1 MKLSEIHYSN
11 KFDDLDSQLKN
22 FINQEKHVIFIDS
35 KLSSI
40 INLDPKLKIFE
51 IEINESTKD
60 LNTIQKIWKIMFS
73 ESLDRSSKIIGIGGG
88 VLSDLVGFATSTF
101 KRGANL
107 SLVPSTFLGMVDAA
121 HGGKT
126 GFNNEFGKNQIG
138 TFFIPEKIFI
148 CTEFLD
154 SLSEI
159 EMNNG
164 IIESLKAGFLG
175 DKEIIEMIYQD
186 KLNNLEEI
194 IKKSIQVKYNIL
206 KNDLRESNER
216 MFLNLGHTIGH
227 LIEKD
232 SNYSI
237 SHGQA
242 VAIGMLKGF
251 EISESKFNLNSS
263 IKDEFESFLNKQS
276 MKTEYSFNSN
286 QSELKEIITN
296 DKKVTSDVVKFVL
309 IKNIQEPV
317 LIDFSINDLLEVFTN
332 AYNSHH

>member
-40 INLDPKLKIFE
+40 INLDPKFKIFE
-51 IEINESTKD
+51 LEINESTKD

-263 IKDEFESFLNKQS
+263 IRDEFKSFLNKQS

-317 LIDFSINDLLEVFTN
+317 LIDFSINDLLEVLTN
-332 AYNSHH
+332 A

>member
-40 INLDPKLKIFE
+40 INLDPKFRIFE

-286 QSELKEIITN
+286 QSELKEIISN

-317 LIDFSINDLLEVFTN
+317 LIDFSINDLLEVLTN
-332 AYNSHH
+332 A

>member
-22 FINQEKHVIFIDS
+22 FINQEKHVIIIDS

-40 INLDPKLKIFE
+40 INLDPKFKTFE

-242 VAIGMLKGF
+242 VGIGMLKGF

-263 IKDEFESFLNKQS
+263 IRDEFKSFLNKQS

-286 QSELKEIITN
+286 QSELKEIISN

-317 LIDFSINDLLEVFTN
+317 LIDFSINDLLEVLTN
-332 AYNSHH
+332 G

>member
-40 INLDPKLKIFE
+40 INLDPKFKTFE

-88 VLSDLVGFATSTF
+88 VLSDVVGFATSTF

-242 VAIGMLKGF
+242 VGIGMLKGF

-263 IKDEFESFLNKQS
+263 IRDEFKSFLNKQS

-286 QSELKEIITN
+286 QSELKEIISN

-317 LIDFSINDLLEVFTN
+317 LIDFSINDLLEVLTN
-332 AYNSHH
+332 G

>member
-22 FINQEKHVIFIDS
+22 FINQEKHIIFIDS

-40 INLDPKLKIFE
+40 VNLDPKFKIFE

-237 SHGQA
+237 PHGQA
-242 VAIGMLKGF
+242 VGIGMLKGF

-263 IKDEFESFLNKQS
+263 IRDEFKSFLNKQS
-276 MKTEYSFNSN
+276 MKTEYSFNSS
-286 QSELKEIITN
+286 QSELKEIISN

-317 LIDFSINDLLEVFTN
+317 LIDFSINDLLEVLTN
-332 AYNSHH
+332 G

>member
-40 INLDPKLKIFE
+40 INLDPKFKIFE
-51 IEINESTKD
+51 LEINESTKD

-263 IKDEFESFLNKQS
+263 ISDEFKSFLNKRS

-286 QSELKEIITN
+286 QSELKEIISN
-296 DKKVTSDVVKFVL
+296 DKKVTNDVVKFVL

-317 LIDFSINDLLEVFTN
+317 LIDFSINDLLEVLTN
-332 AYNSHH
+332 A

>member
-1 MKLSEIHYSN
+1 MKLSEIHYLN

-40 INLDPKLKIFE
+40 INLDPKFKIFE

-107 SLVPSTFLGMVDAA
+107 ALVPSTFLGMVDAA

-276 MKTEYSFNSN
+276 MKTEYSFNNN
-286 QSELKEIITN
+286 QSELKEIISN

-317 LIDFSINDLLEVFTN
+317 LIDFSINDLLEVLIN
-332 AYNSHH
+332 A

>member
-40 INLDPKLKIFE
+40 INLDPKFKIFE

-242 VAIGMLKGF
+242 VAIGILKGF

-263 IKDEFESFLNKQS
+263 IRDEFKSFLNKRS

-286 QSELKEIITN
+286 QSELKEIISN

-317 LIDFSINDLLEVFTN
+317 LIDFSINDLLEVLTN
-332 AYNSHH
+332 A

>member
-40 INLDPKLKIFE
+40 INLDPKFKIFE

-138 TFFIPEKIFI
+138 TFFIPEKIYI

-175 DKEIIEMIYQD
+175 DKEIIEMIYLD
-186 KLNNLEEI
+186 KLSNLEEI

-263 IKDEFESFLNKQS
+263 ISDEFKSFLNKRS
-276 MKTEYSFNSN
+276 MKTKYSFNSN
-286 QSELKEIITN
+286 QSELKEIISN
-296 DKKVTSDVVKFVL
+296 DKKVTNDVVKFVL

-317 LIDFSINDLLEVFTN
+317 LIDFSINDLLEVLTN
-332 AYNSHH
+332 A

>member
-1 MKLSEIHYSN
+1 MGE
-11 KFDDLDSQLKN
+11 D
-22 FINQEKHVIFIDS
+22 NQTNH
-35 KLSSI
+35 
-40 INLDPKLKIFE
+40 
-51 IEINESTKD
+51 
-60 LNTIQKIWKIMFS
+60 
-73 ESLDRSSKIIGIGGG
+73 
-88 VLSDLVGFATSTF
+88 
-101 KRGANL
+101 
-107 SLVPSTFLGMVDAA
+107 
-121 HGGKT
+121 
-126 GFNNEFGKNQIG
+126 
-138 TFFIPEKIFI
+138 
-148 CTEFLD
+148 
-154 SLSEI
+154 
-159 EMNNG
+159 
-164 IIESLKAGFLG
+164 LKAYGIAYWILQN
-175 DKEIIEMIYQD
+175 DIE
-186 KLNNLEEI
+186 
-194 IKKSIQVKYNIL
+194 
-206 KNDLRESNER
+206 ESNER

-317 LIDFSINDLLEVFTN
+317 LIYFSINDLLEVLTN
-332 AYNSHH
+332 A

>member
-11 KFDDLDSQLKN
+11 KFDDLDSQLKK

-40 INLDPKLKIFE
+40 INLDPKFKIFE
-51 IEINESTKD
+51 LEINESTKD

-242 VAIGMLKGF
+242 VGIGMLKGF

-263 IKDEFESFLNKQS
+263 IRDEFKSFLNKQS

-286 QSELKEIITN
+286 QSELKEIISN

-317 LIDFSINDLLEVFTN
+317 LIDFSINDLLEVLTN
-332 AYNSHH
+332 G

>member
-22 FINQEKHVIFIDS
+22 FINQEKYVIFIDS

-40 INLDPKLKIFE
+40 INLDPKFKIFE

-263 IKDEFESFLNKQS
+263 IRDEFKSFLNKQS

-286 QSELKEIITN
+286 QSELKEIISN

-317 LIDFSINDLLEVFTN
+317 LIDFSINDLLEVLTN
-332 AYNSHH
+332 A

>member
-40 INLDPKLKIFE
+40 INLDPKFKIFE
-51 IEINESTKD
+51 IEINESSKD

-263 IKDEFESFLNKQS
+263 IRDEFKSFLNKQS

-286 QSELKEIITN
+286 QSELKEIISN

-317 LIDFSINDLLEVFTN
+317 LIDFSINDLLEVLIN
-332 AYNSHH
+332 A

>member
-40 INLDPKLKIFE
+40 INLDPKFKIFE
-51 IEINESTKD
+51 LEINESTKD

-206 KNDLRESNER
+206 KNDLLESNER

-317 LIDFSINDLLEVFTN
+317 LIDFSINDLLEVLTN
-332 AYNSHH
+332 A

>member
-40 INLDPKLKIFE
+40 VNLDPKFKIFE

-73 ESLDRSSKIIGIGGG
+73 QSLDRSSKIIGIGGG

-263 IKDEFESFLNKQS
+263 IRDEFKSFLNKQS

-286 QSELKEIITN
+286 QSELKEIISN

-317 LIDFSINDLLEVFTN
+317 LIDFSINDLLEVLTN
-332 AYNSHH
+332 A

>member
-40 INLDPKLKIFE
+40 VNLDPKFKIFE

-237 SHGQA
+237 PHGQA
-242 VAIGMLKGF
+242 VGIGMLKGF

-263 IKDEFESFLNKQS
+263 IRDEFKSFLNKQS
-276 MKTEYSFNSN
+276 MKTEYSFNSS
-286 QSELKEIITN
+286 QSELKEIISN

-317 LIDFSINDLLEVFTN
+317 LIDFSINDLLEVLTN
-332 AYNSHH
+332 A

>member
-1 MKLSEIHYSN
+1 
-11 KFDDLDSQLKN
+11 
-22 FINQEKHVIFIDS
+22 
-35 KLSSI
+35 
-40 INLDPKLKIFE
+40 
-51 IEINESTKD
+51 
-60 LNTIQKIWKIMFS
+60 
-73 ESLDRSSKIIGIGGG
+73 
-88 VLSDLVGFATSTF
+88 
-101 KRGANL
+101 
-107 SLVPSTFLGMVDAA
+107 
-121 HGGKT
+121 
-126 GFNNEFGKNQIG
+126 
-138 TFFIPEKIFI
+138 
-148 CTEFLD
+148 
-154 SLSEI
+154 
-159 EMNNG
+159 
-164 IIESLKAGFLG
+164 
-175 DKEIIEMIYQD
+175 MIYQD

-251 EISESKFNLNSS
+251 EISESKFNLNIS
-263 IKDEFESFLNKQS
+263 IRDEFKSFLNKHS

-286 QSELKEIITN
+286 QSELKEIISN

-317 LIDFSINDLLEVFTN
+317 LIDFSINDLLEVLTN
-332 AYNSHH
+332 A

>member
-11 KFDDLDSQLKN
+11 KFDDLDNQLKN

-40 INLDPKLKIFE
+40 INLDPKFKIFE

-242 VAIGMLKGF
+242 VAIGMLKGL

-263 IKDEFESFLNKQS
+263 IRDEFKSFLNKQS

-286 QSELKEIITN
+286 QSELKEIISN

-317 LIDFSINDLLEVFTN
+317 LIDFLINDLLEVLTN
-332 AYNSHH
+332 A

>member
-40 INLDPKLKIFE
+40 INLDPKFKIFE
-51 IEINESTKD
+51 IEINESTKY

-263 IKDEFESFLNKQS
+263 IRDEFKSFLNKQS
-276 MKTEYSFNSN
+276 MKTEYSFNNN
-286 QSELKEIITN
+286 QSELKEIISN

-317 LIDFSINDLLEVFTN
+317 LIDFSINDLLEVLTN
-332 AYNSHH
+332 A

>member
-40 INLDPKLKIFE
+40 INLDPKFKIFE

-251 EISESKFNLNSS
+251 EISESKLNLNSS

-317 LIDFSINDLLEVFTN
+317 LIDFSINDLLEVLTN
-332 AYNSHH
+332 A

>member
-40 INLDPKLKIFE
+40 INLDPKFKIFE

-263 IKDEFESFLNKQS
+263 IRDEFKSFLNKQS
-276 MKTEYSFNSN
+276 MKTEYSFNSS
-286 QSELKEIITN
+286 QSELKEIISN

-317 LIDFSINDLLEVFTN
+317 LIDFSINDLLEVLTN
-332 AYNSHH
+332 A

>member
-40 INLDPKLKIFE
+40 INLDPKFKIFE
-51 IEINESTKD
+51 LEINESTKD

-73 ESLDRSSKIIGIGGG
+73 QSLDRSSKIIGIGGG

-242 VAIGMLKGF
+242 VGIGMLKGF

-263 IKDEFESFLNKQS
+263 IRDEFKSFLNKQS

-317 LIDFSINDLLEVFTN
+317 LIDFSINDLLEVLTN
-332 AYNSHH
+332 A

>member
-40 INLDPKLKIFE
+40 INLDPKFKIFE
-51 IEINESTKD
+51 LEINESTKD

-263 IKDEFESFLNKQS
+263 IRDEFKSFLNKQS

-286 QSELKEIITN
+286 QSELKEIISN
-296 DKKVTSDVVKFVL
+296 DKKVISDVVKFVL

-317 LIDFSINDLLEVFTN
+317 LIDFSINDLLEVLTN
-332 AYNSHH
+332 A

>member
-40 INLDPKLKIFE
+40 INLDPKFKIFE

-263 IKDEFESFLNKQS
+263 IRDEFKSFLNKRS

-286 QSELKEIITN
+286 QSELKEIISN

-317 LIDFSINDLLEVFTN
+317 LIDFSINDLLEVLTN
-332 AYNSHH
+332 A

>member
-11 KFDDLDSQLKN
+11 KFDDLDNQLKN

-40 INLDPKLKIFE
+40 INLDPKFKIFE
-51 IEINESTKD
+51 LEINESTKD
-60 LNTIQKIWKIMFS
+60 LNTIQKIWEIMFS

-242 VAIGMLKGF
+242 VGIGMLKGF

-263 IKDEFESFLNKQS
+263 IKDEFESFLNKHS

-286 QSELKEIITN
+286 QSDLKEIITN

-317 LIDFSINDLLEVFTN
+317 LIDFSINDLLEVLTN
-332 AYNSHH
+332 A

>member
-40 INLDPKLKIFE
+40 INLDPKFKIFE
-51 IEINESTKD
+51 LEINESTKD

-296 DKKVTSDVVKFVL
+296 DKKVTSDVVKYVL

-317 LIDFSINDLLEVFTN
+317 LIDFSINDLLEVLTN
-332 AYNSHH
+332 A

>member
-40 INLDPKLKIFE
+40 INLDPKFKIFE
-51 IEINESTKD
+51 LEINESTKD

-263 IKDEFESFLNKQS
+263 IKDEFKSFLNKQS

-286 QSELKEIITN
+286 QSELKEIISN

-317 LIDFSINDLLEVFTN
+317 LIDFSINDLLEVLTN
-332 AYNSHH
+332 A

>member
-40 INLDPKLKIFE
+40 INLDPKFKIFE

-251 EISESKFNLNSS
+251 KISESKFNLNSS
-263 IKDEFESFLNKQS
+263 ISDEFKSFLNKRS

-286 QSELKEIITN
+286 QSELKEIISN

-317 LIDFSINDLLEVFTN
+317 LIDFSINDLLEVLTN
-332 AYNSHH
+332 A

>member
-40 INLDPKLKIFE
+40 INLDPKFKIFE
-51 IEINESTKD
+51 LEINESTKD

-263 IKDEFESFLNKQS
+263 IRDEFKSFLNKQS

-286 QSELKEIITN
+286 QSELKEIISN

-309 IKNIQEPV
+309 IKNIQKPV
-317 LIDFSINDLLEVFTN
+317 LIDFSINDLLEVLTN
-332 AYNSHH
+332 A

>member
-40 INLDPKLKIFE
+40 INLDPKFKIFE

-154 SLSEI
+154 SLSDIEI
-159 EMNNG
+159 NNG

-263 IKDEFESFLNKQS
+263 IRDEFKSFLNKQS

-286 QSELKEIITN
+286 QSELKEIISN

-317 LIDFSINDLLEVFTN
+317 LIDFSINDLLEVLTN
-332 AYNSHH
+332 A

>member
-11 KFDDLDSQLKN
+11 KFDDLDNQLKN

-40 INLDPKLKIFE
+40 INLDPKFKIFE
-51 IEINESTKD
+51 LEINESTKD

-286 QSELKEIITN
+286 QSELKEIISN

-317 LIDFSINDLLEVFTN
+317 LIDFSINDLLEVLTN
-332 AYNSHH
+332 A

>member
-22 FINQEKHVIFIDS
+22 FINQEKYVIFIDS

-40 INLDPKLKIFE
+40 INLDPKLKTFE

-164 IIESLKAGFLG
+164 IIELSL
-175 DKEIIEMIYQD
+175 IHI
-186 KLNNLEEI
+186 
-194 IKKSIQVKYNIL
+194 
-206 KNDLRESNER
+206 
-216 MFLNLGHTIGH
+216 
-227 LIEKD
+227 
-232 SNYSI
+232 
-237 SHGQA
+237 
-242 VAIGMLKGF
+242 
-251 EISESKFNLNSS
+251 
-263 IKDEFESFLNKQS
+263 
-276 MKTEYSFNSN
+276 
-286 QSELKEIITN
+286 
-296 DKKVTSDVVKFVL
+296 
-309 IKNIQEPV
+309 
-317 LIDFSINDLLEVFTN
+317 
-332 AYNSHH
+332 

>member
-1 MKLSEIHYSN
+1 MKLSEIYYSN

-22 FINQEKHVIFIDS
+22 FINQEKHVILIDS

-40 INLDPKLKIFE
+40 INLDPKFKIFE
-51 IEINESTKD
+51 LEINESTKD

-317 LIDFSINDLLEVFTN
+317 LIDFSINDLLEVLTN
-332 AYNSHH
+332 A

>member
-11 KFDDLDSQLKN
+11 KFDDLDNQLKN

-40 INLDPKLKIFE
+40 INLDPKFKIFE

-263 IKDEFESFLNKQS
+263 IRDEFKSFLNKQS

-286 QSELKEIITN
+286 QSELKEIISN

-317 LIDFSINDLLEVFTN
+317 LIDFSINDLLEVLTN
-332 AYNSHH
+332 A

>member
-11 KFDDLDSQLKN
+11 KFDDLDNQLKN
-22 FINQEKHVIFIDS
+22 FINKEKHVIFIDS
-35 KLSSI
+35 KLSPI
-40 INLDPKLKIFE
+40 IDLDPKLKTFE

-175 DKEIIEMIYQD
+175 DKEIIEMIYPV
-186 KLNNLEEI
+186 
-194 IKKSIQVKYNIL
+194 SY
-206 KNDLRESNER
+206 
-216 MFLNLGHTIGH
+216 TH
-227 LIEKD
+227 LTLPTKRI
-232 SNYSI
+232 
-237 SHGQA
+237 
-242 VAIGMLKGF
+242 V
-251 EISESKFNLNSS
+251 
-263 IKDEFESFLNKQS
+263 
-276 MKTEYSFNSN
+276 
-286 QSELKEIITN
+286 
-296 DKKVTSDVVKFVL
+296 
-309 IKNIQEPV
+309 
-317 LIDFSINDLLEVFTN
+317 
-332 AYNSHH
+332 

>member
-40 INLDPKLKIFE
+40 INLDPKFKIFE
-51 IEINESTKD
+51 LEINESTKD

-175 DKEIIEMIYQD
+175 DKEIIEMIYQY

-317 LIDFSINDLLEVFTN
+317 LIDFSINDLLEVLTN
-332 AYNSHH
+332 A

>member
-40 INLDPKLKIFE
+40 INLDPKFKIFE

-60 LNTIQKIWKIMFS
+60 LNTIQKIWKIMFL

-242 VAIGMLKGF
+242 VAIGMLKGL

-263 IKDEFESFLNKQS
+263 IRDEFKSFLNKQS

-286 QSELKEIITN
+286 QSELKEIISN
-296 DKKVTSDVVKFVL
+296 DKKVTNDVVKFVL

-317 LIDFSINDLLEVFTN
+317 LIDFSINDLLEVLIN
-332 AYNSHH
+332 A

>member
-40 INLDPKLKIFE
+40 VNLDPKFKIFE
-51 IEINESTKD
+51 LEINESTKD
-60 LNTIQKIWKIMFS
+60 LDTIQKIWKIMFS

-251 EISESKFNLNSS
+251 EVSESKFNLNSS
-263 IKDEFESFLNKQS
+263 IRDEFKSFLNKQS

-286 QSELKEIITN
+286 QSELKEIISN

-317 LIDFSINDLLEVFTN
+317 LIDFSINDLLEVLTN
-332 AYNSHH
+332 A